1 MNLKPATLSR
11 IDEVITHYPVK
22 RSAVLPLLH
31 LIQEEQGYLSKD
43 AIEWVATKLELAP
56 INVLEVATFYPMFRM
71 EPVGRC
77 HIKVCRTLSCA
88 LRGGYQIC
96 AEFEKQF
103 GIHRGQ
109 TTAVGE
115 VTLDFVECLAS
126 CGSGPVVM
134 INDDLHEHV
143 DAARAIALADQIKAE
158 AKARN

>member
-43 AIEWVATKLELAP
+43 AIEWVAAKLELAP

-71 EPVGRC
+71 EPIGRR

-88 LRGGYQIC
+88 LRGGYQVC
-96 AEFEKQF
+96 AEFEKQI

-109 TTAVGE
+109 TTPDGE

-143 DAARAIALADQIKAE
+143 DAARAVALADQIKAE

>member
-1 MNLKPATLSR
+1 
-11 IDEVITHYPVK
+11 
-22 RSAVLPLLH
+22 
-31 LIQEEQGYLSKD
+31 
-43 AIEWVATKLELAP
+43 
-56 INVLEVATFYPMFRM
+56 
-71 EPVGRC
+71 
-77 HIKVCRTLSCA
+77 CRTLSCA

-109 TTAVGE
+109 TTPDGE

-143 DAARAIALADQIKAE
+143 DAAKAIALADQIKAE